1 MEATATTK
9 ASFTAQQPIESRLH
23 FLDYWRIIKVRKNV
37 ILPFFLLVVV
47 TATLVTYFMPETY
60 SSTARI
66 EVEKDI
72 PDVDTF
78 QMRQYA
84 IQPYD
89 PFFITTQ
96 FEIIQSK
103 TILYKVIEKL
113 DLNTRWARRLGV
125 DSLRTDETF
134 LLLKRQLKLNQT
146 RNTSLIEI
154 TVYIE
159 GEENKNEA
167 AEIANAIAEEY
178 KNYRIETRLETTQ
191 RGLKALQD
199 ELKRVDEE
207 VKEKEKLV
215 EKLRQELDVAEID
228 PMTGRSSGSLDDE
241 TLRRMEALR
250 TEAEADYIQW
260 RTLYERLTN
269 MTKAELKR
277 AVVRAKEDPIL
288 VNLIEQQ
295 AQAEQKKASLEPDVG
310 SENVELIRVNK
321 LLETINTQIDEQLNG
336 LLEGLQAKVASFEAR
351 YLELDKKVKEARK
364 TAIANAAKYRPFVS
378 AKEDLETTK
387 NLRNSLTY
395 RVSTEMLNLKVPYSS
410 IVKIVDRAE
419 PGKKPVLPNKVL
431 NISLGIIFG
440 LILGIALAFF
450 IEYLDTSVKTID
462 DVERALQ
469 APVLAVIP
477 QNVGSLLDEGPE
489 SSHAEAY
496 RVLRTNILFTR
507 KNQNAN
513 TLAVVSAGAGE
524 GKSTT
529 IFNLAVVFAQN
540 GNRILLVDSDL
551 RRPSLHKIL
560 RVSNSVGLTNYLL
573 GQNTLEE
580 VIQTTPLEGLDFLPS
595 GKLPSSS
602 MGILSSPKMKELVA
616 ELKQRYDYVFF
627 DSPPIMGVSDASIL
641 ASLVE
646 ITIQVIQYRRYPQPM
661 TIRCKQMVEKV
672 GGNLVGIVLNNITMT
687 SDASYYYYYGGYY
700 HDSYNKVDDEQI
712 IRSKSNSAKASKS
725 KDSKKEDIEIKQK
738 Y

>member
-1 MEATATTK
+1 MEAKT
-9 ASFTAQQPIESRLH
+9 FTPAQQVETKLH

-72 PDVDTF
+72 PDVDTY
-78 QMRQYA
+78 QMRQY

-103 TILYKVIEKL
+103 TILYRVIEKL
-113 DLNTRWARRLGV
+113 DLNNRWARRLGL
-125 DSLRTDETF
+125 DNLRTDETF
-134 LLLKRQLKLNQT
+134 LLLKRRLKLSQT

-154 TVYIE
+154 TVYID
-159 GEENKNEA
+159 GEENKGEA
-167 AEIANAIAEEY
+167 AEIANAIAEAY
-178 KNYRIETRLETTQ
+178 KDYRLETRLETTQ
-191 RGLKALQD
+191 KGLKALQD
-199 ELKRVDEE
+199 ELKRIEDD

-215 EKLRQELDVAEID
+215 EKLRQELNVAEID
-228 PMTGRSSGSLDDE
+228 PLTGRSSGSLEDE
-241 TLRRMEALR
+241 TLRKMESLR

-260 RTLYERLTN
+260 KTLYENLIKMSRD
-269 MTKAELKR
+269 ELKR
-277 AVVRAKEDPIL
+277 AIVRAKEDQIL
-288 VNLIEQQ
+288 SNLIEQQ
-295 AQAEQKKASLEPDVG
+295 AQAEQKKASLGPDVG
-310 SENVELIRVNK
+310 VENPEYIRVNK
-321 LLETINTQIDEQLNG
+321 LLETINQQIEEQLNG
-336 LLEGLQAKVASFEAR
+336 MLEGLKAKVASFEAK
-351 YLELDKKVKEARK
+351 YTELDKKVKEARQI
-364 TAIANAAKYRPFVS
+364 AIKNAEKFRPFTS
-378 AKEDLETTK
+378 AKEDLETAK
-387 NLRNSLTY
+387 QLKNSLTY

-419 PGKKPVLPNKVL
+419 PGKKPVLPNKIL
-431 NISLGIIFG
+431 NISLGVIFG
-440 LILGIALAFF
+440 LILGIGLAFF

-462 DVERALQ
+462 DVERTLQ

-477 QNVGSLLDEGPE
+477 QNVTSLLDEGPE

-496 RVLRTNILFTR
+496 RVLRTNILFGR

-529 IFNLAVVFAQN
+529 IFNLAIVFAQN
-540 GNRILLVDSDL
+540 GSRVLLVDSDL

-560 RVSNSVGLTNYLL
+560 RVSNSIGLTSYLL
-573 GQNTLEE
+573 GQNAIEE

-602 MGILSSPKMKELVA
+602 MGILSSQKMKELVA

-627 DSPPIMGVSDASIL
+627 DSPPIMGVSDASVI
-641 ASLVE
+641 ASLVDM
-646 ITIQVIQYRRYPQPM
+646 TIQVIQYRRYPQPM

-672 GGNLVGIVLNNITMT
+672 GGNLVGIVLNNISMT

-700 HDSYNKVDDEQI
+700 HESYGKVDEDQI
-712 IRSKSNSAKASKS
+712 IRSKTSSKP
-725 KDSKKEDIEIKQK
+725 KPKEEKKSEVEIKQK

>member
-1 MEATATTK
+1 MEATTTTY
-9 ASFTAQQPIESRLH
+9 TANQPIETKLH
-23 FLDYWRIIKVRKNV
+23 FLDYWRIIRVRKAV
-37 ILPFFLLVVV
+37 IIPFFLLVVV

-78 QMRQYA
+78 QMRQY

-103 TILYKVIEKL
+103 TILYRVIEKL
-113 DLNTRWARRLGV
+113 DLNRRWARRLGL
-125 DSLRTDETF
+125 DNLRTDETF
-134 LLLKRQLKLNQT
+134 LLLKRQLKLSQT

-167 AEIANAIAEEY
+167 AEIANAIAEAYKEY
-178 KNYRIETRLETTQ
+178 RLETRLETTQ

-199 ELKRVDEE
+199 ELKRIEDE
-207 VKEKEKLV
+207 VKDKEKTV
-215 EKLRQELDVAEID
+215 EKLRQQLNVAEID

-250 TEAEADYIQW
+250 SEAEADYIQW
-260 RTLYERLTN
+260 KTLYENLTN
-269 MTKAELKR
+269 MTRAELKR
-277 AVVRAKEDPIL
+277 SIVRAKEDIVL
-288 VNLIEQQ
+288 TGLIEQL
-295 AQAEQKKASLEPDVG
+295 AQAEQKKASLEPDLG
-310 SENVELIRVNK
+310 PENVELQKVNK
-321 LLETINTQIDEQLNG
+321 LIETLNNQIEEQLSG
-336 LLEGLQAKVASFEAR
+336 MLEGLKVRVVSLEAR
-351 YLELDKKVKEARK
+351 YKELDTKVNEARK
-364 TAIANAAKYRPFVS
+364 RNIMNAEKFRPFVS
-378 AKEDLETTK
+378 AKEDLDTTK
-387 NLRNSLTY
+387 KLRESLTY

-431 NISLGIIFG
+431 NISLGVIFG
-440 LILGIALAFF
+440 LILGIGLAFF

-477 QNVGSLLDEGPE
+477 QNVSSLLDEGPD

-496 RVLRTNILFTR
+496 RVLRTNILFSR
-507 KNQNAN
+507 KNPKAN

-529 IFNLAVVFAQN
+529 IFNLAVIFAQN
-540 GNRILLVDSDL
+540 GHRILLVDSDL

-560 RVSNSVGLTNYLL
+560 RVSNSIGLTNYLL
-573 GQNTLEE
+573 NQKTLEE
-580 VIQTTPLEGLDFLPS
+580 VIQTTPQEGLDFLPS

-616 ELKQRYDYVFF
+616 ELRQRYDYVFF
-627 DSPPIMGVSDASIL
+627 DSPPIMGVSDASVL
-641 ASLVE
+641 ASLVDM
-646 ITIQVIQYRRYPQPM
+646 TIQVIQYRRYPQPM

-700 HDSYNKVDDEQI
+700 HDSYNKVADDQI
-712 IRSKSNSAKASKS
+712 IKSKPSS
-725 KDSKKEDIEIKQK
+725 KDSKKETEKSKDAKSEEVSIKQK

>member
-1 MEATATTK
+1 MEAK
-9 ASFTAQQPIESRLH
+9 AFTPAQQVETKLH

-78 QMRQYA
+78 QMRQYV
-84 IQPYD
+84 QPYD

-113 DLNTRWARRLGV
+113 DLNNRWARRLGL

-134 LLLKRQLKLNQT
+134 LLLKRRLKLSQT

-154 TVYIE
+154 TVYID
-159 GEENKNEA
+159 GEENKGEA
-167 AEIANAIAEEY
+167 AEIANAIAEAY
-178 KNYRIETRLETTQ
+178 KDYRLETRLETTQ
-191 RGLKALQD
+191 KGLKALQD
-199 ELKRVDEE
+199 ELKRVEDD
-207 VKEKEKLV
+207 VKEKERMV
-215 EKLRQELDVAEID
+215 EKLRQELNVAEID
-228 PMTGRSSGSLDDE
+228 PLTGRSSGSLEDE

-260 RTLYERLTN
+260 KTLYENLTK
-269 MTKAELKR
+269 MTRAELKR
-277 AVVRAKEDPIL
+277 AIVRAKEDMIL
-288 VNLIEQQ
+288 SNLIEQQ
-295 AQAEQKKASLEPDVG
+295 AQAEQKKAALGPDVG
-310 SENVELIRVNK
+310 VENPEYIRINK
-321 LLETINTQIDEQLNG
+321 LLETINQQIEEQLNG
-336 LLEGLQAKVASFEAR
+336 MLEGLKAKVVSFEAK
-351 YLELDKKVKEARK
+351 YTELDKKVKEARQI
-364 TAIANAAKYRPFVS
+364 AIKNAEKFRPFTS
-378 AKEDLETTK
+378 AKEDLETAK
-387 NLRNSLTY
+387 QLKNSLTY

-431 NISLGIIFG
+431 NISLGVIFG
-440 LILGIALAFF
+440 LILGIGLAFF

-477 QNVGSLLDEGPE
+477 QNVTSLLDEGPE

-496 RVLRTNILFTR
+496 RVLRTNILFGR

-513 TLAVVSAGAGE
+513 TLAVISAGAGE

-529 IFNLAVVFAQN
+529 IFNLAVIFAQN
-540 GNRILLVDSDL
+540 GSRVLLVDSDL

-560 RVSNSVGLTNYLL
+560 RVSNSIGLTSYLL

-580 VIQTTPLEGLDFLPS
+580 VIQTTPMEGFDFLPS

-602 MGILSSPKMKELVA
+602 MGILSSQKMKDLVV

-627 DSPPIMGVSDASIL
+627 DSPPIMGVSDASVL
-641 ASLVE
+641 TSLVDM
-646 ITIQVIQYRRYPQPM
+646 TIQVIQYRRYPQPM

-672 GGNLVGIVLNNITMT
+672 GGNLVGIVLNNISMT

-700 HDSYNKVDDEQI
+700 HESYSKVDEDQI
-712 IRSKSNSAKASKS
+712 IRSKTSSKS
-725 KDSKKEDIEIKQK
+725 KPKEEKKSEVEIKQK

>member
-1 MEATATTK
+1 MEAKT
-9 ASFTAQQPIESRLH
+9 FTPAQQVETKLH

-72 PDVDTF
+72 PDVDTY
-78 QMRQYA
+78 QMRQY

-103 TILYKVIEKL
+103 TILYRVIEKL
-113 DLNTRWARRLGV
+113 DLNNRWARRLGL
-125 DSLRTDETF
+125 DNLRTDETF
-134 LLLKRQLKLNQT
+134 LLLKRRLKLSQT

-154 TVYIE
+154 TVYID
-159 GEENKNEA
+159 GEENKGEA
-167 AEIANAIAEEY
+167 AEIANAIAEAY
-178 KNYRIETRLETTQ
+178 KDYRLETRLETTQ
-191 RGLKALQD
+191 KGLKALQD
-199 ELKRVDEE
+199 ELKRIEDD

-215 EKLRQELDVAEID
+215 EKLRQELNVAEID
-228 PMTGRSSGSLDDE
+228 PLTGRSSGSLEDE
-241 TLRRMEALR
+241 TLRKMESLR

-260 RTLYERLTN
+260 KTLYENLIKMSRD
-269 MTKAELKR
+269 ELKR
-277 AVVRAKEDPIL
+277 AIVRAKEDQIL
-288 VNLIEQQ
+288 SNLIEQQ
-295 AQAEQKKASLEPDVG
+295 AQAEQKKASLGPDVG
-310 SENVELIRVNK
+310 VENPEYIRVNK
-321 LLETINTQIDEQLNG
+321 LLETINQQIEEQLNG
-336 LLEGLQAKVASFEAR
+336 MLEGLKAKVASFEAK
-351 YLELDKKVKEARK
+351 YTELDKKVKEARQI
-364 TAIANAAKYRPFVS
+364 AIKNAEKFRPFTS
-378 AKEDLETTK
+378 AKEDLETAK
-387 NLRNSLTY
+387 QLKNSLTY

-419 PGKKPVLPNKVL
+419 PGKKPVLPNKIL
-431 NISLGIIFG
+431 NISLGVIFG
-440 LILGIALAFF
+440 LILGIGLAFF

-462 DVERALQ
+462 DVERTLQ

-477 QNVGSLLDEGPE
+477 QNVTSLLDEGPE

-496 RVLRTNILFTR
+496 RVLRTNILFGR

-529 IFNLAVVFAQN
+529 IFNLAIVFAQN
-540 GNRILLVDSDL
+540 GSRVLLVDSDL

-560 RVSNSVGLTNYLL
+560 RVSNSIGLTSYLL
-573 GQNTLEE
+573 GQNAIEE

-602 MGILSSPKMKELVA
+602 MGILSSQKMKELVA

-627 DSPPIMGVSDASIL
+627 DSPPIMGVSDASVI
-641 ASLVE
+641 ASLVDM
-646 ITIQVIQYRRYPQPM
+646 TIQVIQYRRYPQPM

-672 GGNLVGIVLNNITMT
+672 GGNLVGIVLNNISMT

-700 HDSYNKVDDEQI
+700 HESFGKVDEDQI
-712 IRSKSNSAKASKS
+712 IRSKTSSKP
-725 KDSKKEDIEIKQK
+725 KPKEEKKSEVEIKQK